1 MMNISN
7 NGLALISEFEG
18 CRLEAYRCP
27 AGVWTIGIGHT
38 GTVDG
43 KKISAGMTIT
53 KEKAQKLLDDSLE
66 NRYEPAVRKLG
77 PMNQNQY
84 DALVSFCYNLGPGIF
99 KGSLLTAIQRGDW
112 DDVARQM
119 KLYNKATVN
128 GEKVV
133 LKGLTRRRNAEAELL
148 LTPVKE
154 EVKEVKHVVVQTKVE
169 VNGRLRT
176 VNAIKEGGQYFV
188 KLRDL
193 ADDAICVDYD
203 ASKKIPTIK
212 TKK

>member
-1 MMNISN
+1 MNISN